1 MPFPAATDFFKKKVL
16 SADGLVLTGR
26 GYFGGVFVASSS
38 SGVIRIYD
46 DIAAAGT
53 VILPST
59 TVYEGDS
66 IWLPCEV
73 DVGIY
78 FDLVSG
84 SAEVTIL
91 YRER

>member
-1 MPFPAATDFFKKKVL
+1 MPFPDFFKKKAL

-26 GYFGGVFVASSS
+26 GYFGGVFVASST

-46 DIAAAGT
+46 DTSAAGT
-53 VILPST
+53 LILPST
-59 TVYEGDS
+59 AVSDGDE
-66 IWLPCEV
+66 IWLPCEA

-84 SAEVTIL
+84 SAEVVIL